1 VHPSRPERLGATPLH
16 AELAQVAERHRG
28 AGASLDHLVGAGEQ
42 RLRHFEPKG
51 FGGRRAGVGA
61 VARVASG
68 NFIQKNARRARKVEP
83 GHSRPRAIS
92 PCDNDH
98 TLANEK
104 ALASILS
111 GGWM

>member
-1 VHPSRPERLGATPLH
+1 VHPSRPQRLGATPLH

-28 AGASLDHLVGAGEQ
+28 AWPAAWASLDHLVGAGEQ

-68 NFIQKNARRARKVEP
+68 NFIQKMRGAPER
-83 GHSRPRAIS
+83 
-92 PCDNDH
+92 
-98 TLANEK
+98 
-104 ALASILS
+104 
-111 GGWM
+111 